1 LSFFS
6 LFFSADYAIRREM
19 LLTRAR
25 ATHHCFAL
33 ALETEGR
40 GRAHTK
46 KRARDTGAD
55 RDGCAAVVTD
65 VLAHLQRLQVF
76 FLKKESLNRALR
88 EP

>member
-1 LSFFS
+1 
-6 LFFSADYAIRREM
+6 M

-40 GRAHTK
+40 GHTHKK

-55 RDGCAAVVTD
+55 GDVSAAVVSD
-65 VLAHLQRLQVF
+65 VLAHLGSVKVLLRLY
-76 FLKKESLNRALR
+76 
-88 EP
+88 

>member
-1 LSFFS
+1 
-6 LFFSADYAIRREM
+6 M

-40 GRAHTK
+40 GHTHKK

-55 RDGCAAVVTD
+55 RDVYAAVVSD

-76 FLKKESLNRALR
+76 F
-88 EP
+88 